1 MAFRACDPLTE
12 FDCSGG
18 FREHCVPR
26 DAVCD
31 GTMDC
36 VAGEDED
43 RVHCLPKNGE
53 KFKKFI
59 MIAHFWLPL
68 RLNFL
73 HLYYSFSYLILF

>member
-1 MAFRACDPLTE
+1 MQLFHVIWSEFTFHNGFSVVSIFYIDLAVHVCDPMTE

-36 VAGEDED
+36 FGGEDEN
-43 RVHCLPKNGE
+43 RAHCLPKNGE
-53 KFKKFI
+53 
-59 MIAHFWLPL
+59 
-68 RLNFL
+68 NF
-73 HLYYSFSYLILF
+73 